1 MPVVYVVHPGN
12 NSRRVYTNKPHRNQ
26 WVGDRE
32 PTRRRHSRRV
42 RAIHK
47 SSNNNRYNFRYRPAS
62 MFIVIRHLKKKKS
75 SQSLGSLYLQDII
88 IVFIITITRSL
99 YSLESCC
106 NNNII
111 IRSTDRHRFF
121 TPLLQRSVYYYC
133 LLCDDRHWR
142 GKCVV
147 ENNTLLW
154 YHIIIYYWIAHQLHT
169 HVWRHRNF
177 RICLVSVAF
186 IPNTVQCY
194 QFGMILYSYIRT
206 CTQPTH
212 NIIRC

>member
-1 MPVVYVVHPGN
+1 M
-12 NSRRVYTNKPHRNQ
+12 
-26 WVGDRE
+26 
-32 PTRRRHSRRV
+32 
-42 RAIHK
+42 
-47 SSNNNRYNFRYRPAS
+47 
-62 MFIVIRHLKKKKS
+62 
-75 SQSLGSLYLQDII
+75 GSLYLQHII
-88 IVFIITITRSL
+88 IVFIITITRSPH
-99 YSLESCC
+99 SLESCC

-111 IRSTDRHRFF
+111 IRPTDRHRFF
-121 TPLLQRSVYYYC
+121 TPLLQGSVYYYC

-154 YHIIIYYWIAHQLHT
+154 YHIIIYYWTTHQLHT

-186 IPNTVQCY
+186 IPNKVQCY
-194 QFGMILYSYIRT
+194 QFGMILYSYIGA

-212 NIIRC
+212 NIIRSLSFNFRRDGENTAVIMMRISINAFVIIETLFALLPEPYIKDLNWQPASCIYKIPDSND